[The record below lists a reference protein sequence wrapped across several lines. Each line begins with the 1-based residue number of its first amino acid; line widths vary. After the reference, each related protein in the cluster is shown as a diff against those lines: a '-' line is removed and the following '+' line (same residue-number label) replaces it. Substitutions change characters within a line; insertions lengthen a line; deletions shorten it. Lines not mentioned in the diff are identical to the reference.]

1 MKEMD
6 SLEQEIGEWRPRK
19 PSARLGR
26 WLFGRAE
33 LAPVAL
39 RRAEFWHWLTPA
51 AACALTVL
59 AAVGSANHRGG
70 SLEGKGEPV
79 FFAGLNSDSGLS
91 NAPRMALLSQ
101 MNENVQWN
109 VCPELAPPAGT
120 SNGGASALVGERR
133 ASATNLNR
141 NN

>member
-39 RRAEFWHWLTPA
+39 RRAEFWHWLTPV
-51 AACALTVL
+51 AACALTLLV
-59 AAVGSANHRGG
+59 AVGSGAHRGET
-70 SLEGKGEPV
+70 LDGKGVPSLIGG
-79 FFAGLNSDSGLS
+79 FPFDPGAS
-91 NAPRMALLSQ
+91 NVAQ
-101 MNENVQWN
+101 MVSWRQMDQNVQWN
-109 VCPELAPPAGT
+109 VCPELTLAAGDPSGKSPAAD
-120 SNGGASALVGERR
+120 GAGREA
-133 ASATNLNR
+133 ATNLNW
-141 NN
+141 N